1 LLYFNKKIGATSCF
15 VSSRSEIFLMCSSL
29 DLKARFPVPTQCAG
43 QIWSGPLQ
51 FSNFRSRRSFL
62 ARRFLFC
69 LVSVS
74 VPRSAQLRS
83 QRVASFPRRCFG
95 LDLCYVLVLAA
106 QVFSFARATLVL
118 SQLLPAQAQGESLFF
133 RSVLRF
139 SSPCLISFAP
149 GFT

>member
-106 QVFSFARATLVL
+106 GVFVRARDP
-118 SQLLPAQAQGESLFF
+118 SAQSASSRSGTGESLFF
-133 RSVLRF
+133 ARSCDFPPR
-139 SSPCLISFAP
+139 A
-149 GFT
+149 